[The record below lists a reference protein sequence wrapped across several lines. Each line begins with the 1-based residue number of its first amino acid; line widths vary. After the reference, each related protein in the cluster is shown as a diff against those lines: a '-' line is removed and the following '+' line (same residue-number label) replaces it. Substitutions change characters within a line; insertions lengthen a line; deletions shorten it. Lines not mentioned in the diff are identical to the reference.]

1 MCCILQVN
9 SEEHDLKP
17 IDLSTI
23 PEVNKHNPEVE
34 EAIVSDQSIAFK
46 DITVWIDPLDATQE
60 YTGNHICTQLHIQ
73 GTTNRYTVKQRD
85 TCHFKDKTV
94 LVDLLPVELL
104 DVTQKYRYTDIY
116 TFSVK

>member
-1 MCCILQVN
+1 MLNILEISRPILSFFKLFSYSLKYFAICCILQVN

-46 DITVWIDPLDATQE
+46 DITVWIDPLDATKE
-60 YTGNHICTQLHIQ
+60 YTGNHIYTHTAQQINIQLNKETHAILKI
-73 GTTNRYTVKQRD
+73 KQ
-85 TCHFKDKTV
+85 F
-94 LVDLLPVELL
+94 
-104 DVTQKYRYTDIY
+104 
-116 TFSVK
+116 